1 MNEDLSDSVRELS
14 SETWKCVTL
23 NFTSTKTLQTVASS
37 VFLNKVAFADIFR
50 TRMPQFHFDGNADGS
65 SLLIITIV
73 AQRAFCNTNKS
84 NLK

>member
-1 MNEDLSDSVRELS
+1 MNEDLSDSVRELG

-23 NFTSTKTLQTVASS
+23 NFTSTKTLQTLASS
-37 VFLNKVAFADIFR
+37 VFLSKVADIFR

-73 AQRAFCNTNKS
+73 AQRASCNTNKS